1 VTEITATNI
10 GLEQSCNMHETST
23 LARGDTVSKHESH
36 PDVLVFQFGDV
47 QLDVPFEIGCEY
59 AKAVAAH
66 EEHAG
71 VLHFASPSKE
81 DFGLK
86 PQCVG

>member
-1 VTEITATNI
+1 
-10 GLEQSCNMHETST
+10 MHAQPETPT
-23 LARGDTVSKHESH
+23 LSGGDTVSKHESH

-66 EEHAG
+66 EERAG
-71 VLHFASPSKE
+71 ILDFTAPSKE
-81 DFGLK
+81 ASGLS
-86 PQCVG
+86 CNASGE